1 MQNTR
6 KASASPIERSSSQ
19 ACTPEGSRTIMAMGE
34 VSGIMESQNANAPS
48 GFVEMVGTNT
58 MASISGMVMGIV
70 YC

>member
-1 MQNTR
+1 
-6 KASASPIERSSSQ
+6 
-19 ACTPEGSRTIMAMGE
+19 MAMGE

-48 GFVEMVGTNT
+48 GLVEMVGTNT